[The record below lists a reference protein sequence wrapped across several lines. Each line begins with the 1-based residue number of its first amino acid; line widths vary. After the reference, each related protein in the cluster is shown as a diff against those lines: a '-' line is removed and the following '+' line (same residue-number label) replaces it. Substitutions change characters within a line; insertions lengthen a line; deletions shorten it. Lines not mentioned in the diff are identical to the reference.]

1 MKLTPCA
8 GFTIIQVTS
17 TSMCISKLIRVPPY
31 VIFPD
36 SIEMLFAATCKTL
49 TDYKVLFD
57 PSCVFCQDVGI

>member
-1 MKLTPCA
+1 MKLTPST

-17 TSMCISKLIRVPPY
+17 ISICISKLIRVPPY
-31 VIFPD
+31 VVFPD

-57 PSCVFCQDVGI
+57 PSCLFCQDVGI